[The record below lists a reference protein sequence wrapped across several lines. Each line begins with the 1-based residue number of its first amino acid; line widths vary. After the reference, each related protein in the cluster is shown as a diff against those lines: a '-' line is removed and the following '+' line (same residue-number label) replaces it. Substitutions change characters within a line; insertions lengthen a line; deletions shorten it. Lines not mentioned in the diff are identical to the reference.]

1 MLTDSDKAEL
11 EDTVESKHARVTID
25 ERRSVERLKNVFVA
39 LVEQE
44 WKNEGP
50 KRLF

>member
-1 MLTDSDKAEL
+1 M
-11 EDTVESKHARVTID
+11 ESKHVRVTTD

-39 LVEQE
+39 LVGQE

-50 KRLF
+50 KKLF